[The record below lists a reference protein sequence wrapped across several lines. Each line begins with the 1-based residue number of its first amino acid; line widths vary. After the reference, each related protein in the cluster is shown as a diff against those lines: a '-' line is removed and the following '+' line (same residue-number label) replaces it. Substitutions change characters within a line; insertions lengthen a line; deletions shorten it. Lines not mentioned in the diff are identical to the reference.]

1 MSVLDVLRQEE
12 ARENGRVEGV
22 AIGLVTD
29 LQDPNQ
35 LGRVRVKYPWR
46 EDNQNSYWARPALP
60 YAGKNRGTYF
70 IPELG
75 DEVLLAFDKGD
86 IEHPYVIGVLWNGD
100 DTPPDSNSD
109 GKNNTKL
116 IRTRSGHEIRL
127 FEDSGKESI
136 EVKTQ
141 GGHSIK
147 MDDSSG
153 SAQINITDSSG
164 SNSVVIDTTQGSI
177 TITGGTSLKLQA
189 PTIDIEAD
197 AEMTIKAGAT
207 MTIQGALVQIN

>member
-1 MSVLDVLRQEE
+1 MSIVDLLQPEE
-12 ARENGRVEGV
+12 TRENGRVEGV

-29 LQDPNQ
+29 NQDPD
-35 LGRVRVKYPWR
+35 GMARIRVKYPWR
-46 EDNQNSYWARPALP
+46 EDNQDSYWARLALP

-70 IPELG
+70 VPEVG

-86 IEHPYVIGVLWNGD
+86 IEHPFVLGVVWNGQ
-100 DTPPDSNSD
+100 DTPPASNSN
-109 GKNNTKL
+109 GKNDTKL

-127 FEDSGKESI
+127 LDESGKESV

-153 SAQINITDSSG
+153 SAQINIADSSG
-164 SNSVVIDTTQGSI
+164 SNSIVIDTTQSSI
-177 TITGGTSLKLQA
+177 TIQSSTSLDIKSQS
-189 PTIDIEAD
+189 ISIEAG
-197 AEMTIKAGAT
+197 ASMTIKAGAT
-207 MTIQGALVQIN
+207 LTIQGSLVQIN